1 MTKHAIE
8 IRVGDRVR
16 FVGPVYGFP
25 AEGPCIGQVGTV
37 TEQTGYWVQPA
48 GKARYEL
55 IAVAFDG
62 DRKPS
67 VVDLTRVELL
77 EVA

>member
-1 MTKHAIE
+1 MTKHAID
-8 IRVGDRVR
+8 IKVGDRVH
-16 FVGPVYGFP
+16 FVGPAYGFL

-37 TEQTGYWVQPA
+37 TERTGHWVQPA
-48 GKARYEL
+48 GKVRHEL
-55 IAVAFDG
+55 ITVAFDG